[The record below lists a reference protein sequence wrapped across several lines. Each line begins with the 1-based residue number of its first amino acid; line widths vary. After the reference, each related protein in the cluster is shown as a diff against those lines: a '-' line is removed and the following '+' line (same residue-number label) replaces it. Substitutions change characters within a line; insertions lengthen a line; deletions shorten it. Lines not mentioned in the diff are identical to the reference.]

1 MEWVAF
7 IKRIWYKSGMLL
19 DMRFTVN
26 CQKFFDEI
34 LCLMTLDKV
43 TLGIQWAKTLRHM
56 RAQIT
61 YFQRQSKSGCEQV
74 VHFRP
79 PWNGKLMVQFSCRL
93 ELEEML
99 EWIYWA
105 MAAYKKDSQS
115 LATFLQVK
123 LRISV
128 VIWFLFV
135 NFFDRIISPWTCVIH
150 ARFSPTLLYNLCIC
164 QHPVS

>member
-1 MEWVAF
+1 VAF
-7 IKRIWYKSGMLL
+7 IKKICYKSGVLL

-26 CQKFFDEI
+26 CEKVFDEI

-56 RAQIT
+56 RAQMT

-74 VHFRP
+74 VNFRAP
-79 PWNGKLMVQFSCRL
+79 LDGKLMVQFSCRL

-115 LATFLQVK
+115 LATFLKVK
-123 LRISV
+123 LCISV
-128 VIWFLFV
+128 VV
-135 NFFDRIISPWTCVIH
+135 
-150 ARFSPTLLYNLCIC
+150 
-164 QHPVS
+164 